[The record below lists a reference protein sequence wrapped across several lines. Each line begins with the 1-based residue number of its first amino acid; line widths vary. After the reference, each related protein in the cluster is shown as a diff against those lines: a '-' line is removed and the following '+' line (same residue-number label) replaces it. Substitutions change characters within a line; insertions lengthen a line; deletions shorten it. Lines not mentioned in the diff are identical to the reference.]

1 MPLRGAK
8 LISSTSVGHRPPLQ
22 VNSPLKTNK
31 LIPLL
36 SLAVLVPLLVLAG
49 LALLGIRAQTQAAWS
64 AAREEAKGIA
74 ALTAEPLAR
83 ELTALVA
90 LMPLFPDPPSPG
102 PAAIANDPLFGDDT
116 AALVKLRDDP
126 AAGLSPAGLPRRV
139 LAALRLLEL
148 EPNALPP
155 KDLVQLVTRD
165 APSILTTTVLA
176 RLAETHPDIGQPA
189 LKHWQQGEQALASWR
204 QGGSDG
210 WQSSAAGPC
219 WAARREQQVAY
230 LTPESL
236 RTAMAEQRHKL
247 PAWAAL
253 VLLDGDH
260 KLTSGPTGEVLA
272 SAPGDFDSGLRLQ
285 VVAAS
290 PALIEREVR
299 RQAAWTLSLLALAVG
314 ISATALWLMHRIVRQ
329 ERRLGELKSQ
339 FVSSVSHELR
349 APVGSIRLMAE
360 ALHEGKVTGE
370 AAGEFHRLIAGEG
383 ARLSHLVENVLDFA
397 RIEEGRKRYR
407 FEETD
412 LKQLAADVLRLLEP
426 LAAERGVTLAAD
438 LTDCTAT
445 VDPAA
450 IQQALVNLLD
460 NAIKF
465 SPPGGTV
472 TVILTSAAAAWSLAV
487 RDEGPGIPATEH
499 ERIFERFHRLGNE
512 LCRETQGAGIGLSI
526 VKHIVRA
533 HGGSIEVTSRPGE
546 GSVFSIQ
553 TEDSKTE
560 D

>member
-1 MPLRGAK
+1 
-8 LISSTSVGHRPPLQ
+8 
-22 VNSPLKTNK
+22 
-31 LIPLL
+31 
-36 SLAVLVPLLVLAG
+36 LLVLAG

-272 SAPGDFDSGLRLQ
+272 SAPVDFDSGLRLQ

>member
-1 MPLRGAK
+1 
-8 LISSTSVGHRPPLQ
+8 
-22 VNSPLKTNK
+22 
-31 LIPLL
+31 
-36 SLAVLVPLLVLAG
+36 VLVPLLVLAG
-49 LALLGIRAQTQAAWS
+49 LAVLGIRAQTQAAWS
-64 AAREEAKGIA
+64 AAREEAKEIA
-74 ALTAEPLAR
+74 VLTAEPLAR
-83 ELTALVA
+83 ELTARLA
-90 LMPLFPDPPSPG
+90 LMPLFPDPPAPG
-102 PAAIANDPLFGDDT
+102 PPAIANDPLVGDDT

-139 LAALRLLEL
+139 LAALRVLEL
-148 EPNALPP
+148 EPKAQPP
-155 KDLVQLVTRD
+155 DKLVQLVTRD
-165 APSILTTTVLA
+165 APSILTHTALA

-189 LKHWQQGEQALASWR
+189 LAHWRQGEQALAVWR

-210 WQSSAAGPC
+210 WQSSSAGTC

-230 LTPESL
+230 LTPEAL
-236 RTAMAEQRHKL
+236 RTAMAEHARKL

-253 VLLDGDH
+253 ELQDGDR
-260 KLTSGPTGEVLA
+260 LLGTANGRGQNARATGGLGILPAASQDSGEVLA
-272 SAPGDFDSGLRLQ
+272 AAPVDFGSDLYLQ
-285 VVAAS
+285 VLAAS
-290 PALIEREVR
+290 PALIEGEVR
-299 RQAAWTLSLLALAVG
+299 RQAAWTLSPLALAVG
-314 ISATALWLMHRIVRQ
+314 VSAAALWLMHRIVRQ

-360 ALHEGKVTGE
+360 ALHKGTVTGE

-426 LAAERGVTLAAD
+426 LAAERGVKLRAELAD
-438 LTDCTAT
+438 GTAT

-472 TVILTSAAAAWSLAV
+472 TVILTSDAAAWSFAV

-512 LCRETQGAGIGLSI
+512 LRRETQGTGIGLSI
-526 VKHIVRA
+526 VKHIILA
-533 HGGSIEVTSRPGE
+533 HGGRIEVTSRPGE
-546 GSVFSIQ
+546 GSVFTIETQ
-553 TEDSKTE
+553 DCKTQ
-560 D
+560 DAR